1 MQTNLSHRS
10 LSPLCVKFIVAGL
23 LLLPGCVTAWAAGGR
38 PIDYA
43 NPLVGTAPLD
53 DPQLIGNAPPP
64 GEELYTGFTSPG
76 PCLPHGDVNLCPVN
90 KDLSVAANNHGI
102 IYPYTWPRRTMVGFS
117 SMVSGMT
124 LMPLVGNWTVPPDR
138 SYASAYDKAT
148 EKASPGY
155 YTVYFPDYKVKVEL
169 TTTSRTAL
177 YRFTFPK
184 TEQGIVLLDLG
195 PGTGSVEIAGDH
207 TLRGRAA
214 GGGRRG
220 GGGSFFVAEFSKP
233 FAGFGT
239 FKQNIPTVA
248 NGRVRFDD
256 VTTPDARTES
266 GDYAGSYLRF
276 ATAEKE
282 AVLVKVASGAS
293 TNEAAALL
301 AAEDPGWD
309 FAGVKKAA
317 EQVWSEKLGAIE
329 IKGGT
334 EKERMLFYSTL
345 YHSFASPRLVAKKGQ
360 PFRGL
365 DGQTRTADY
374 DRYGI
379 VPFWDTGRDQI
390 VLLTLIEP
398 EVKPDILRSHLEMAR
413 ETGYM
418 QTSFHGDN
426 AVWMFLGDWER
437 GIPFDYAAVYE
448 YLRQNAMDP
457 RGPRR
462 NLAEYMQKGWVH
474 DIVVEHPSPPYAD
487 GNAGVAKTLEYSWDD
502 YAMALYAKKLGKEDD
517 YRMFLARAHNYTNVF
532 HSSVG
537 FMRGRNADGTWIS
550 PFDPLEPYYN
560 FMMKEASGWQTLW
573 LVPHD
578 IQGLAELL
586 GGREAFARKLDQ
598 FFTLP
603 YHPTGI
609 ARDVT
614 GMIGQ
619 YCQGN
624 QPDQQSA
631 YYYDYAG
638 EPWKTQDLVRR
649 ILRLMYGSDK
659 SGCAFPGMDDQ
670 GSTSS
675 WYVLSALG
683 FYTVNPARPE
693 YIIGSPV
700 FDQATIHL
708 GHGKDFVVVARNNSP
723 KNVYIQSATLNGQ
736 PWNKPWFAH
745 ADIAGG
751 GRLEFKMGSTPNKNW
766 GSAPEDAPPSMSR

>member
-1 MQTNLSHRS
+1 M
-10 LSPLCVKFIVAGL
+10 
-23 LLLPGCVTAWAAGGR
+23 
-38 PIDYA
+38 
-43 NPLVGTAPLD
+43 
-53 DPQLIGNAPPP
+53 
-64 GEELYTGFTSPG
+64 
-76 PCLPHGDVNLCPVN
+76 
-90 KDLSVAANNHGI
+90 
-102 IYPYTWPRRTMVGFS
+102 
-117 SMVSGMT
+117 
-124 LMPLVGNWTVPPDR
+124 
-138 SYASAYDKAT
+138 
-148 EKASPGY
+148 
-155 YTVYFPDYKVKVEL
+155 
-169 TTTSRTAL
+169 
-177 YRFTFPK
+177 
-184 TEQGIVLLDLG
+184 
-195 PGTGSVEIAGDH
+195 EIAGDH
-207 TLRGRAA
+207 TVRGRAS

-220 GGGSFFVAEFSKP
+220 GGGGPFFAAEFSKP
-233 FAGFGT
+233 FAAFGT
-239 FKQNIPTVA
+239 FKQNAPTVA
-248 NGRVRFDD
+248 NGRVRRDD

-266 GDYAGSYLRF
+266 GSYAGSYLNF
-276 ATAEKE
+276 SMAENE

-293 TNEAAALL
+293 QEEAQALL

-309 FAGVKKAA
+309 FAGVKQKA
-317 EQVWSEKLGAIE
+317 EQAWSGKLGAIE
-329 IKGGT
+329 VKGGT

-365 DGQTRTADY
+365 DGAAHTGDY
-374 DRYGI
+374 DRYSV

-398 EVKPDILRSHLEMAR
+398 DLKPDILRSHLEMAR
-413 ETGYM
+413 ESGYM

-426 AVWMFLGDWER
+426 AVWMYLGDWER
-437 GIPFDYAAVYE
+437 GIPFDYVAVYE

-457 RGPRR
+457 AGPRR
-462 NLAEYMQKGWVH
+462 NLAEYLRKGWVH
-474 DIVVEHPSPPYAD
+474 DIVVAHPSPPYAD

-502 YAMALYAKKLGKEDD
+502 YAMALYARKLGKEDD
-517 YRMFLARAHNYTNVF
+517 YQMFLARAHNYTNVF
-532 HSSVG
+532 DATSG
-537 FMRGRNADGTWIS
+537 FMRGRNEDGSWIS

-578 IQGLAELL
+578 VQGLMDLL
-586 GGREAFARKLDQ
+586 GGREAFVKKLDE

-624 QPDQQSA
+624 QPDQQAA

-638 EPWKTQDLVRR
+638 QPWKTQELVRR

-659 SGCAFPGMDDQ
+659 SGYAFPGMDDQ

-700 FDQATIHL
+700 FDQATVHL
-708 GHGKDFVVVARNNSP
+708 GGGKDFVIVAHNNSE
-723 KNVYIQSATLNGQ
+723 KNIYIQSATLNGK
-736 PWNKPWFAH
+736 PWNKPWFSH

-751 GRLEFKMGSTPNKNW
+751 GRLIFKMGSAPNRTW